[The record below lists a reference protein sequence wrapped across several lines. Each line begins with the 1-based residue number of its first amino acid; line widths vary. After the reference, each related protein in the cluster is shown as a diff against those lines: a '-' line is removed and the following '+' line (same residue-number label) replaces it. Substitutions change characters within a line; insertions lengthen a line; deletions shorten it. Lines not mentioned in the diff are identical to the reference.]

1 MGSAKVVIKEQDRSA
16 IVPSFNGIYAGITV
30 VAEKGP
36 VNQPILVTNENEFID
51 IFGEPNSKLGVAHYS
66 AMAYLSQGNKLW
78 VVRSAHEDAKHAGV
92 LVRSK
97 TSILPQGKTDSL
109 TSENFIVNP
118 IGGLTQDE
126 VNAYSFPVYITNK
139 LYEQAG
145 GTIFEDVA
153 NSFEVR
159 VNIFGDI
166 KEGSN
171 VSFTQSTLAELNSS
185 IDNIGED
192 TPTYGV
198 TQLKVEEL
206 VFDKI
211 TVLDAISGVIGAEVL
226 KVNIDGSTESY
237 PNNPTVIRDFTN
249 SKTVLVTNADYIS
262 PDDTIKIGIITTTFV
277 KKTVYKETANILVL
291 DAEVTVTTADVIFE
305 VVQSQF
311 EDRDSFLVLATNQGE
326 WGQDLSIAITPSKN
340 YEDAFNIVVYFQG
353 VQVEAWEVS
362 RLHKLDGYKR
372 QMFLEDKINGKSAY
386 IKVIDN
392 PNDADRDDVPEM
404 PLFTDYSLW
413 RQNPE
418 DVFVD
423 STNLLAENLLGGH
436 SEVKLN
442 SVNLLDTG
450 KRIKFEIDDNGV
462 LSSEYKILTIDA
474 VNNTLILDRPITEED
489 VPMEWIDNAGSTIAT
504 KVYYF
509 EETNNNIEAGII
521 DGIRYFAIN
530 KLDNTFYNYPLN
542 ARFVISGI
550 EGKLLDAG
558 ANMMLGGSKGT
569 SVTVGDLIV
578 GIKKLA
584 NKEETP
590 VTLIMDGGFTI
601 PAFAQAIDYVCEQQG
616 LTHGYIS
623 CDPSAEDSANYKK
636 AIVDYKA
643 ETMLNTHRCS
653 FFTGWVKVYDEYN
666 QKEVWV
672 APDGFACASQ
682 AFTTRNYQMWYP
694 AAGWTRGKLRAL
706 DVKVKYSEGD
716 RDYFID
722 NQINPIR
729 YKKGSGL
736 VIWGNETMLVKPS
749 PMQLRSV
756 AMLLIVIKYG
766 LENMLEYKTFDLNN
780 ERTWSLVEGSIN
792 GFMRDAI
799 QAKGGVYNYQV
810 AIQAVITPSDID
822 NRRMPVFLGIQPT
835 MDIKEIP
842 VTLAIF
848 NSGVDID
855 VSL

>member
-97 TSILPQGKTDSL
+97 TAVLPQGKTDSL

-139 LYEQAG
+139 LYEQANG
-145 GTIFEDVA
+145 SIFEDVA

-159 VNIFGDI
+159 VDAFGGL

-185 IDNIGED
+185 IDNVGED
-192 TPTYGV
+192 TATFGI
-198 TQLKVEEL
+198 TELKVEEL
-206 VFDKI
+206 IFDKI
-211 TVLDAISGVIGAEVL
+211 TIVDTLTGVIGTEVL
-226 KVNIDGSTESY
+226 KVNADGSTESY
-237 PNNPTVIRDFTN
+237 PNNPTVVKDFTN
-249 SKTVLVTNADYIS
+249 SKTILVTNADYIS
-262 PDDTIKIGIITTTFV
+262 PDDTIKIGVITSTFV
-277 KKTVYKETANILVL
+277 KKTVYTESANMIVL
-291 DAEVTVTTADVIFE
+291 DAEVTVTTQDTIFE

-326 WGQDLSIAITPSKN
+326 WGKDLSIAITPSKN
-340 YEDAFNIVVYFQG
+340 YDDAFNIVVYFQG
-353 VQVEAWEVS
+353 VQVETWEVS
-362 RLHKLDGYKR
+362 RQQKLDGFKR

-386 IKVIDN
+386 IKVLDN
-392 PNDADRDDVPEM
+392 PNDVDENEIPEM

-413 RQNPE
+413 RQNPK
-418 DVFVD
+418 DVFVN
-423 STNLLAENLLGGH
+423 STNILAENLLGGH
-436 SEVKLN
+436 KEVKLSGVTN
-442 SVNLLDTG
+442 LDTG
-450 KRIKFEIDDNGV
+450 KRIRFVIDDNIT
-462 LSSEYKILTIDA
+462 LSSEYKILSIDA
-474 VNNTLILDRPITEED
+474 VNNSLILDRPITEDEITAT
-489 VPMEWIDNAGSTIAT
+489 WIDNNGIEVTTS
-504 KVYYF
+504 VYYF
-509 EETNNNIEAGII
+509 DETNNNIDDGII
-521 DGIRYFAIN
+521 DGIQYFTIN

-558 ANMMLGGSKGT
+558 ANMMLGGSKGGPV
-569 SVTVGDLIV
+569 SVGDLIT
-578 GIKKLA
+578 GIKKLS

-590 VTLIMDGGFTI
+590 ITLIMDGGFTI
-601 PAFAQAIDYVCEQQG
+601 PAFAQAVDYVCEQQG

-623 CDPSAEDSANYKK
+623 CNPSAEDSTNYKG

-653 FFTGWVKVYDEYN
+653 FFTGWVKIYDEYN

-716 RDYFID
+716 RDWFVD

-799 QAKGGVYNYQV
+799 QAKGGVYSYQV
-810 AIQAVITPSDID
+810 AIQAVITPSDMD

>member
-1 MGSAKVVIKEQDRSA
+1 
-16 IVPSFNGIYAGITV
+16 
-30 VAEKGP
+30 
-36 VNQPILVTNENEFID
+36 
-51 IFGEPNSKLGVAHYS
+51 
-66 AMAYLSQGNKLW
+66 
-78 VVRSAHEDAKHAGV
+78 
-92 LVRSK
+92 
-97 TSILPQGKTDSL
+97 
-109 TSENFIVNP
+109 
-118 IGGLTQDE
+118 
-126 VNAYSFPVYITNK
+126 
-139 LYEQAG
+139 
-145 GTIFEDVA
+145 
-153 NSFEVR
+153 
-159 VNIFGDI
+159 
-166 KEGSN
+166 
-171 VSFTQSTLAELNSS
+171 
-185 IDNIGED
+185 
-192 TPTYGV
+192 
-198 TQLKVEEL
+198 
-206 VFDKI
+206 
-211 TVLDAISGVIGAEVL
+211 
-226 KVNIDGSTESY
+226 
-237 PNNPTVIRDFTN
+237 
-249 SKTVLVTNADYIS
+249 
-262 PDDTIKIGIITTTFV
+262 
-277 KKTVYKETANILVL
+277 
-291 DAEVTVTTADVIFE
+291 
-305 VVQSQF
+305 
-311 EDRDSFLVLATNQGE
+311 
-326 WGQDLSIAITPSKN
+326 
-340 YEDAFNIVVYFQG
+340 
-353 VQVEAWEVS
+353 
-362 RLHKLDGYKR
+362 
-372 QMFLEDKINGKSAY
+372 MFLEDKINGKSAY

-392 PNDADRDDVPEM
+392 PNDVDGDDIPQM

-423 STNLLAENLLGGH
+423 STNVLAENLLGGH
-436 SEVKLN
+436 NEVKLN
-442 SVNLLDTG
+442 KVDLLDTG
-450 KRIKFEIDDNGV
+450 KRIRFEIDDYGV
-462 LSSEYKILTIDA
+462 LSSEYKILTI
-474 VNNTLILDRPITEED
+474 NSLNKTLILDRPIVEEEI
-489 VPMEWIDNAGSTIAT
+489 PMTWINNDGSTIAT
-504 KVYYF
+504 KVFYF
-509 EETNNNIEAGII
+509 DATNNDSVAGII
-521 DGIRYFAIN
+521 DGIQYFAIN
-530 KLDNTFYNYPLN
+530 KLSNTFYNYPLN

-558 ANMMLGGSKGT
+558 ANMMLGGSKG
-569 SVTVGDLIV
+569 SPVTVGDLIV

-590 VTLIMDGGFTI
+590 TTLIMDGGFTI

-623 CDPSAEDSANYKK
+623 CDPSAEDSVNYKT

-643 ETMLNTHRCS
+643 ETMLDTHRCS

-716 RDYFID
+716 RDYFVD

-792 GFMRDAI
+792 GFMRDNI
-799 QAKGGVYNYQV
+799 QAKGGVYSYQV

>member
-1 MGSAKVVIKEQDRSA
+1 MGSAKVIIKEQDRSA

-97 TSILPQGKTDSL
+97 TAVLPQGKTDL
-109 TSENFIVNP
+109 LISENFIVNP

-126 VNAYSFPVYITNK
+126 VDAYSFPVYITNK
-139 LYEQAG
+139 LYEQASG
-145 GTIFEDVA
+145 SIFEDVA

-159 VNIFGDI
+159 VDTFGEL

-185 IDNIGED
+185 IDNVGED
-192 TPTYGV
+192 TATFGV
-198 TQLKVEEL
+198 TELKIEEL

-211 TVLDAISGVIGAEVL
+211 TVVDALTGVIGAEVL
-226 KVNIDGSTESY
+226 KVNDDGSTESY
-237 PNNPTVIRDFTN
+237 PNNPTVVRDFTN
-249 SKTVLVTNADYIS
+249 SKTILVTNADYIS
-262 PDDTIKIGIITTTFV
+262 PDDTIKIGADTSTFV
-277 KKTVYKETANILVL
+277 KKTVYTESVNMIVL
-291 DAEVTVTTADVIFE
+291 DAEVTVTTQDTIFE

-326 WGQDLSIAITPSKN
+326 WGKDLSIAITPSKN
-340 YEDAFNIVVYFQG
+340 YDDAFNIVVYFQG
-353 VQVEAWEVS
+353 VQVETWEVS
-362 RLHKLDGYKR
+362 RQQKLDGFKR

-386 IKVIDN
+386 IKVLDN
-392 PNDADRDDVPEM
+392 PNDVDRDEVPEM

-418 DVFVD
+418 DVFVN
-423 STNLLAENLLGGH
+423 STNILAENLLGGH
-436 SEVKLN
+436 KEVKLSGITN
-442 SVNLLDTG
+442 LDTG
-450 KRIKFEIDDNGV
+450 KRIRFVIDDDIT
-462 LSSEYKILTIDA
+462 LSSEYKILSIDA
-474 VNNTLILDRPITEED
+474 ANNSLILDRPITEDEITAT
-489 VPMEWIDNAGSTIAT
+489 WIDNNGTEVTTS
-504 KVYYF
+504 VYYF
-509 EETNNNIEAGII
+509 DETNNNIDDGII
-521 DGIRYFAIN
+521 DGIQYFAIN
-530 KLDNTFYNYPLN
+530 KLDNTFYNYSLN

-558 ANMMLGGSKGT
+558 ANMMLGGSKG
-569 SVTVGDLIV
+569 SPVSVGDLII
-578 GIKKLA
+578 GIKKLS

-623 CDPSAEDSANYKK
+623 CNPSAEDSANYKG

-643 ETMLNTHRCS
+643 EIMLNTHRCS
-653 FFTGWVKVYDEYN
+653 FFTGWVKIYDEYN

-716 RDYFID
+716 RDWFVD

-799 QAKGGVYNYQV
+799 QAKGGVYSYQV